1 MYHDFINDTDLWY
14 EFVNVALNNTLNPK
28 QTEKYV
34 TTVRT
39 NNTGGAKNITLKM
52 LALCTDDPN
61 YKAFATNYKVEL
73 LFFVASFIL
82 LFVRR

>member
-1 MYHDFINDTDLWY
+1 MYHDFINDTDLWF
-14 EFVNVALNNTLNPK
+14 EFVRVALNNTLNPK
-28 QTEKYV
+28 QGNVV

-61 YKAFATNYKVEL
+61 WNFATNYKVEL